1 VPVVKPVSV
10 MVRAGGENI
19 TVVQA
24 LVPRQICIS
33 QPTALGT
40 GVRCSYN
47 NDAAEALLSHFNST
61 QNSNH
66 LPGNWLPLPKGS
78 KTAFW
83 TVWQRPKMALTG

>member
-10 MVRAGGENI
+10 IVRAGGENI

-61 QNSNH
+61 QNSNL
-66 LPGNWLPLPKGS
+66 LPDNWLPLPRGFRNG
-78 KTAFW
+78 FW
-83 TVWQRPKMALTG
+83 AVCLRPKMALTG